1 MSRRLQQG
9 NCTICKILKFLPC
22 QKKQVYNIHQ
32 KFYIRLIGCSVYLP
46 SLDPDF
52 VPARELL
59 GPGPWERC
67 WFPFGGSWW
76 TPWCT
81 DSLRFSWFPWHSGEA
96 FWRPASPFPTKK
108 TELFIYICTTYI
120 ISMYS
125 THIQMGGTWLS
136 VLYHTQFFNDYKF
149 NLVSL
154 LCSKFSYSK
163 ILWTLEL
170 TLLYL

>member
-32 KFYIRLIGCSVYLP
+32 NFYVRLIGCSVYLP

-108 TELFIYICTTYI
+108 TRIVHLHMYHLHYINVQYAYSNGGNMGVSI
-120 ISMYS
+120 ISYS
-125 THIQMGGTWLS
+125 IFQWL
-136 VLYHTQFFNDYKF
+136 
-149 NLVSL
+149 
-154 LCSKFSYSK
+154 
-163 ILWTLEL
+163 
-170 TLLYL
+170 

>member
-108 TELFIYICTTYI
+108 KQNCSFTYVPPTLYYCTVRIFKWGEHGCQYYI
-120 ISMYS
+120 ILNFSM
-125 THIQMGGTWLS
+125 TI
-136 VLYHTQFFNDYKF
+136 
-149 NLVSL
+149 NL
-154 LCSKFSYSK
+154 
-163 ILWTLEL
+163 I
-170 TLLYL
+170 